1 MVEVTPKN
9 IFLGMT
15 VTPGKHWNPSGKG
28 MWTYEEDTKGTV
40 VSFVN
45 KNMVF
50 KSLDE
55 ELNNTLC
62 DDEHSKNWCVVTW
75 DTPDGPKKGIYSIG
89 ATYPLG
95 RWWTESEKPIGAG
108 GGYGPPCYNLS
119 VCRPKRTNSFLKI
132 FRDESLV

>member
-9 IFLGMT
+9 IYLGMT
-15 VTPGKHWNPSGKG
+15 VSRGKHWNPSGKR
-28 MWTYEEDTKGTV
+28 MWAYDKNTKGTV

-45 KNMVF
+45 KNMIF

-55 ELNNTLC
+55 ELNNTFC
-62 DDEHSKNWCVVTW
+62 DDEQFKNWCIVVW
-75 DTPDGPKKGIYSIG
+75 DTLDGPEKGIYSIG

-95 RWWTESEKPIGAG
+95 MWWTGSEKPIGAG

-119 VCRPKRTNSFLKI
+119 VCRPKRENPFLNFFIDK
-132 FRDESLV
+132 SLV